1 MRARD
6 LAVPWA
12 TVPLDA
18 DAASAA
24 RLLIAE
30 RLPGVLVLDSQGQP
44 YAVLTGDR
52 MVRMLV
58 PGYVQSDQILAAVID
73 EPHADRLGEGLAGR
87 QIADCLPYGP
97 PFLPEVEPDATAVEI
112 ADAIA
117 RTRSPLVAV
126 IEHGP
131 GRRRLHGVITAAQL
145 LERLLTAAE
154 TV

>member
-12 TVPLDA
+12 TVRLDE
-18 DAASAA
+18 DAATAV
-24 RLLIAE
+24 RVLIAE
-30 RLPGVLVLDSQGQP
+30 RLPGVVVLDSRRQP
-44 YAVLTGDR
+44 YAILTGDQ

-58 PGYVQSDQILAAVID
+58 PAYVQSAPLLAAVID
-73 EPHADRLGEGLAGR
+73 EPHADQLGEALAGR
-87 QIADCLPYGP
+87 KIADCLPYSA

-112 ADAIA
+112 ADVIA

-131 GRRRLHGVITAAQL
+131 GLSRLQGVITAAQL
-145 LERLLTAAE
+145 LERLLAAAE
-154 TV
+154 PV